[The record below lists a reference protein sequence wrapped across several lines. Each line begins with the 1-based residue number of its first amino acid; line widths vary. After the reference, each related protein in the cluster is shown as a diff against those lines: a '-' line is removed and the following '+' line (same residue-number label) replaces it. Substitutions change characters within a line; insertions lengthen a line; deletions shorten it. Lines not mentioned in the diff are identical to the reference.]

1 MDRFN
6 IKGKNTKIEDALYL
20 FDVGELT
27 EKETY
32 NMLQDITNKGLLERF
47 ASSLPKCRK
56 FFY

>member
-6 IKGKNTKIEDALYL
+6 IKGKNTKFEDALYL

-32 NMLQDITNKGLLERF
+32 NMLQDFTNKGLL
-47 ASSLPKCRK
+47 
-56 FFY
+56 